1 MLKGQLPEPST
12 YHQYL
17 YSAFSLYQNQFF
29 QLSLSEN
36 DHPYPSLCQ
45 EENLL
50 SCLEENLLYEGEE
63 ETETWVGFRVLNA
76 EECEQRS

>member
-17 YSAFSLYQNQFF
+17 YSAFSLYQNQLFP
-29 QLSLSEN
+29 LSLSEN
-36 DHPYPSLCQ
+36 DHPYPSLFQEANHLSCH

-50 SCLEENLLYEGEE
+50 FAGEE
-63 ETETWVGFRVLNA
+63 GTETWVGFQVLNA
-76 EECEQRS
+76 EEFEQRS

>member
-1 MLKGQLPEPST
+1 MLKGRLPEPLT

-17 YSAFSLYQNQFF
+17 YSAFSLYQNQLSP
-29 QLSLSEN
+29 LSLSEN
-36 DHPYPSLCQ
+36 DRPYPSLYQ
-45 EENLL
+45 EKNHL
-50 SCLEENLLYEGEE
+50 SCLEGNLLYEGQE